1 MKQNHVGHRNPLF
14 LQIIPTSSHTTL
26 KWKLIYLEA
35 SLSLK
40 QCGSC
45 TFWFVE
51 DCITQSSGTKWWH
64 CQLFLLSVIIFK
76 EGLEIRSSQIWW
88 WTVTTTQQS
97 NISIWFNWG
106 NKKNLQSSLLF
117 LSAPAISLSST
128 FCSQVCTVLKMIL
141 KVKSKSI
148 IHTGLHPS
156 LIL

>member
-64 CQLFLLSVIIFK
+64 CQLFLLSVIIFE

-88 WTVTTTQQS
+88 RTVTTTQQS

-106 NKKNLQSSLLF
+106 NKKKKIYSLPFSSFLLLLF
-117 LSAPAISLSST
+117 LCQAHFVLRFALCLRWFWKWNPNQSST
-128 FCSQVCTVLKMIL
+128 LAFIL
-141 KVKSKSI
+141 V
-148 IHTGLHPS
+148 
-156 LIL
+156 